1 MPIDDVVQD
10 FRVALRRLR
19 RTPGFTVVTIVTLAL
34 AVGATT
40 TTFSALNHFLFRPL
54 PVERPKE
61 LVFLN
66 SGAWGGPSQS
76 YPNYLDFRDRN
87 RTFSG
92 LIAYRIAPVAL
103 SQGGKNTHLW
113 GDEATGN
120 YFDVLGVRPFLGR
133 AFTPDDDRRGSPSA
147 VIVLSYSAWHNRFAA
162 DPNIA
167 GKTAKL
173 NGLDYTIMGVMPKG
187 FFGTEIILT
196 PEFWVPLAMEPRIE
210 PGNDWL
216 DRRRTRNLWV
226 TGRLKPDV
234 TERQA
239 EADLN
244 AIAADLARVDKDNE
258 GMRINLSPPGLAGD
272 FLRGPIIG
280 FASVLMGVAGLVL
293 VIACVNIAGMLLARA
308 TERRKEI
315 SIRLALGAPKWKL
328 VRQLLVESLL
338 LAMAGAVAG
347 LLLAVWILQL
357 LAAIRLPIDVPVV
370 TSLELDGRVL
380 AFAVGACVLT
390 TILFGLAPALH
401 AVRVDLVPALK
412 NQLSERF
419 RRIQARDL
427 LVAAQVALSLM
438 LLVGTLLVVR
448 SLERAA
454 TIDVGF
460 NPRHAVAVSFDVG
473 LNGYSEDQGK
483 AFERRLLDQL
493 SQMPGFEAV
502 GITDSI
508 PLGVGESTT
517 SAYGEGKPVPKRTE
531 APSPYY
537 YDVTPGYFRAMQT
550 RLIAGRDFDEHDRA
564 DSKRVA
570 IVNQALAQRLF
581 PGENPIGKRFRTAP
595 DRGAWTEIVGVAQDG
610 KYQSLND
617 VSEPALF
624 WPRSQNYNSTIS
636 VIVRSPLAGD
646 DVVRRVIQV
655 VNSLDPALPFFQS
668 GSLQEHM
675 SFPLMPARIAAS
687 MLGAFG
693 FLAVILAAT
702 GVYGT
707 LAYAISRRTREIGIR
722 VAIGATGGDVLKL
735 VLRRSALILVCAS
748 FLGASLTLALGRFF
762 SPILYGVS
770 PRDPAT
776 YALALSLMALVG
788 MFACLLPARRAL
800 RVQPAMALR
809 ED

>member
-66 SGAWGGPSQS
+66 SGTWGGPSQS

-244 AIAADLARVDKDNE
+244 AIAADLARVDQDNE
-258 GMRINLSPPGLAGD
+258 GMRINL
-272 FLRGPIIG
+272 
-280 FASVLMGVAGLVL
+280 
-293 VIACVNIAGMLLARA
+293 
-308 TERRKEI
+308 
-315 SIRLALGAPKWKL
+315 
-328 VRQLLVESLL
+328 
-338 LAMAGAVAG
+338 
-347 LLLAVWILQL
+347 
-357 LAAIRLPIDVPVV
+357 
-370 TSLELDGRVL
+370 
-380 AFAVGACVLT
+380 
-390 TILFGLAPALH
+390 
-401 AVRVDLVPALK
+401 
-412 NQLSERF
+412 
-419 RRIQARDL
+419 
-427 LVAAQVALSLM
+427 
-438 LLVGTLLVVR
+438 
-448 SLERAA
+448 
-454 TIDVGF
+454 
-460 NPRHAVAVSFDVG
+460 
-473 LNGYSEDQGK
+473 
-483 AFERRLLDQL
+483 
-493 SQMPGFEAV
+493 
-502 GITDSI
+502 
-508 PLGVGESTT
+508 
-517 SAYGEGKPVPKRTE
+517 
-531 APSPYY
+531 
-537 YDVTPGYFRAMQT
+537 
-550 RLIAGRDFDEHDRA
+550 
-564 DSKRVA
+564 
-570 IVNQALAQRLF
+570 
-581 PGENPIGKRFRTAP
+581 
-595 DRGAWTEIVGVAQDG
+595 
-610 KYQSLND
+610 
-617 VSEPALF
+617 
-624 WPRSQNYNSTIS
+624 
-636 VIVRSPLAGD
+636 
-646 DVVRRVIQV
+646 
-655 VNSLDPALPFFQS
+655 
-668 GSLQEHM
+668 
-675 SFPLMPARIAAS
+675 
-687 MLGAFG
+687 
-693 FLAVILAAT
+693 
-702 GVYGT
+702 
-707 LAYAISRRTREIGIR
+707 
-722 VAIGATGGDVLKL
+722 
-735 VLRRSALILVCAS
+735 
-748 FLGASLTLALGRFF
+748 
-762 SPILYGVS
+762 
-770 PRDPAT
+770 
-776 YALALSLMALVG
+776 
-788 MFACLLPARRAL
+788 
-800 RVQPAMALR
+800 
-809 ED
+809 